1 MTVADKLDGLSVLTR
16 SCQALTGL
24 HICQFFLALLWQI
37 YSRRCLS
44 TICLLQ

>member
-24 HICQFFLALLWQI
+24 HICQFFLVAVPLGSKKLA
-37 YSRRCLS
+37 
-44 TICLLQ
+44 TTPA